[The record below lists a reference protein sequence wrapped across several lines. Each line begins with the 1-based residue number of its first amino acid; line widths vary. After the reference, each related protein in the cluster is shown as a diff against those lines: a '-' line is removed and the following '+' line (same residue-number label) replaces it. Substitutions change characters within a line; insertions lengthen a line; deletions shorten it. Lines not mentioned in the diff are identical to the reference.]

1 MTGCPNGCAR
11 PYLAEI
17 GMIGKAMGE
26 YNLYFAGDQSG
37 QRLNRLYAE
46 SQNEAQILETLDKLF
61 TQYVAERA
69 KGESFGDF
77 MQRVGTFLV

>member
-1 MTGCPNGCAR
+1 
-11 PYLAEI
+11 
-17 GMIGKAMGE
+17 MIGKAMGE
-26 YNLYFAGDQSG
+26 YNLYFAGDQFG

-61 TQYVAERA
+61 AQYVLERA
-69 KGESFGDF
+69 KSESFGDF